1 MLGVTF
7 FGIFLTPVFYV
18 LLRQRRARR
27 VAAKL
32 EPVGG
37 AGAAVA
43 VGTAAPRRSSRSAAA
58 GAKRRCVSTRRWA

>member
-1 MLGVTF
+1 MTL

-43 VGTAAPRRSSRSAAA
+43 VGTGGAAA
-58 GAKRRCVSTRRWA
+58 IEPQRRPPARNDDA